1 MLNAVIKT
9 HLESNASIPTA
20 DDLKHNIYV
29 DNVIDGA
36 KSDEKAVSYYNDANH
51 LMQSC
56 GFKLRSWTSNSER
69 LCELAKQDDIYEPSR
84 DVPVLGLRWEPESD
98 TMTYSENNSEP
109 IPNELITKRDVLS
122 SSATLYDPLG
132 FVAPVHIRAKLF
144 VQSLWK
150 RGLPWDEPL
159 DAELNSQWIQIAA
172 DLNATRKTTINRQY
186 FSGNKDNDDCEVH
199 VFADASTTAYGAVV
213 YLRSSSETSI
223 VMAKARVAPTSDLS
237 LPRLELMAALIGTRL
252 SKFVINAL
260 SGKINITQRYLW
272 SDSQIALY
280 WINSVK
286 KLPIFVSNR
295 VREIN
300 GFRHIYKYCPSA
312 DNPADL
318 LTRGITSDQLA
329 NSTLWWNGP
338 TWLKENGD
346 WPICELFDS
355 AVHHIAT
362 TDDFMIEPHTQI
374 DAEVANKMQ
383 HVEDLSRRSTENIAH
398 QIRKSTPQLTLAY
411 NTRWTLLVSA
421 R

>member
-1 MLNAVIKT
+1 M
-9 HLESNASIPTA
+9 
-20 DDLKHNIYV
+20 
-29 DNVIDGA
+29 
-36 KSDEKAVSYYNDANH
+36 
-51 LMQSC
+51 
-56 GFKLRSWTSNSER
+56 
-69 LCELAKQDDIYEPSR
+69 
-84 DVPVLGLRWEPESD
+84 
-98 TMTYSENNSEP
+98 
-109 IPNELITKRDVLS
+109 ITKRDVLS

-223 VMAKARVAPTSDLS
+223 VMAKARVASNVRFVTASVRTDGRPDWHSTQQIRNKRS
-237 LPRLELMAALIGTRL
+237 LR
-252 SKFVINAL
+252 
-260 SGKINITQRYLW
+260 KINITQRYLW

-312 DNPADL
+312 DNPDDL

-374 DAEVANKMQ
+374 DAEVADKLQ
-383 HVEDLSRRSTENIAH
+383 HVEDLSRRSTENIGSSNTEIDPAVYVGIQYAVDITRFSSLDKLFRVTSYVFRFKSRLQRKRDTPSGEVSQDEIRH
-398 QIRKSTPQLTLAY
+398 AEQIWIKDVQSEIYTDTIHSMRMNVKRFGPLVQQLNLFLDNEGTLRCTQCSIGLCHEISSVAA
-411 NTRWTLLVSA
+411 SSP
-421 R
+421 